1 MKKNHIAFSELLVP
15 AIFVIPL
22 EPFNSW
28 GGGGT
33 LRIGKSRARE
43 SKYFGRRERYIR
55 GGSSY
60 VAQWRGWDSWRNK
73 KKNYKNFMP
82 QVLGVQTLYWVY
94 CKTRS
99 STALFSIVSKEGLYH
114 PPPLLNLRGVEGW
127 GGVFL
132 MYRSRGL
139 CISRVHVLQWRGEE
153 WGSER
158 IEKGHVPLAARD
170 QHNGFG
176 LTPLRVPKP
185 VLSTQSLSRSPF
197 FLVFFLSF
205 FYFSPAPGP
214 PLRHP
219 LPHWG
224 PACNPPPPPRPLAKT
239 TWGNTVISLAHR
251 YPLGSMDQRCS
262 TPRRAPQPR
271 LS

>member
-28 GGGGT
+28 GGGGRYA
-33 LRIGKSRARE
+33 LASRGRE
-43 SKYFGRRERYIR
+43 SRNISGVGNGTFEA
-55 GGSSY
+55 
-60 VAQWRGWDSWRNK
+60 VAVTSPSEGVETRDVIT